1 MAERHQPQFEPG
13 IGQECFDCQTMQWLD
28 TVQILDITFG
38 KLKKQEML
46 KGKDLHQPMLHLIQH
61 THGHEQELEHED
73 WDSELAS
80 GLRIRPR

>member
-1 MAERHQPQFEPG
+1 MAERHQPQCEPG

-38 KLKKQEML
+38 ELQKQEML
-46 KGKDLHQPMLHLIQH
+46 KKRDADLHQPMLQHH
-61 THGHEQELEHED
+61 THGHEEEHEH

-80 GLRIRPR
+80 GLRILPR